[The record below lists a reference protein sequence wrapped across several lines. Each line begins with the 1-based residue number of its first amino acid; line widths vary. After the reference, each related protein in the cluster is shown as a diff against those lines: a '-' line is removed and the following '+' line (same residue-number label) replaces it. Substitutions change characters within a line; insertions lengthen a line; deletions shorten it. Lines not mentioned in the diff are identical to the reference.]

1 MKYTSYISHTYMNIA
16 IPVVISLSYKEKYFY
31 KVHRRDSTV
40 TAAENL

>member
-1 MKYTSYISHTYMNIA
+1 MNIA

-31 KVHRRDSTV
+31 KVHRKIAA